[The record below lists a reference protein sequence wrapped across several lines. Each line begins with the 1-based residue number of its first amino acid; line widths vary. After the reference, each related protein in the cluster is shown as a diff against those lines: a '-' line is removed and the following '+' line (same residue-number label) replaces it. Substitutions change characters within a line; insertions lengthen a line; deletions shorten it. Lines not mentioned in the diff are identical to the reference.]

1 MRTGGTWRVEYA
13 SGEVLDQY
21 DTNHPACNVAAGE
34 VPYRAIQWPE
44 VRKLVLTSQYA
55 EDTFD
60 VAALPEGFQ
69 LSLRS
74 RHFMSTADEM
84 LWCYLLVVSR
94 ASEEVTDQSTVSVLY
109 WFPDGS
115 THECPHFNCP
125 DVASYGHNWIHDQ
138 DRRLP
143 LQHNIVQTTVDA
155 TLV

>member
-1 MRTGGTWRVEYA
+1 MM
-13 SGEVLDQY
+13 QY
-21 DTNHPACNVAAGE
+21 DTTHPACHVEGGE
-34 VPYRAIQWPE
+34 IPYRAIRWPE
-44 VRKLVLTSQYA
+44 ATKLTLTSQFT

-60 VAALPEGFQ
+60 VAPLPEGYQ

-74 RHFMSTADEM
+74 RHFMSPSDQM

-94 ASEEVTDQSTVSVLY
+94 VGEDVTDRSAVSVLY

-125 DVASYGHNWIHDQ
+125 DVAAYGAAWLHDT

-143 LQHNIVQTTVDA
+143 LQHNIVQTAVDA
-155 TLV
+155 TLI